1 MSHTAPYSLAP
12 DVSADDYLLIGL
24 ATCFVKEDGQI
35 DQLAIIEPIPSAAFG
50 ALLGGVPTSYTWAIA
65 TTLGQV
71 LTESEDGFTAK
82 RLAELPEE
90 AQFCQEFVLR
100 SLSAARTYK
109 RERNR
114 AALADP
120 LEVGTVYKEFNHSTE
135 RKRVLNGH
143 RAVTTEDNVKQHAH
157 THQLL

>member
-1 MSHTAPYSLAP
+1 MSHSAPYSQAP
-12 DVSADDYLLIGL
+12 DVSADDYLLVGV

-35 DQLAIIEPIPSAAFG
+35 EQLALIEPIPSAAFG
-50 ALLGGVPTSYTWAIA
+50 ALLGGVPTSYSWAIA

-71 LTESEDGFTAK
+71 LSESAEGLTVQ
-82 RLAELPEE
+82 RLAELPED
-90 AQFCQEFVLR
+90 AQFCQDFVLR

-120 LEVGTVYKEFNHSTE
+120 LAIGTVYDQFNHSTE

-143 RAVTTEDNVKQHAH
+143 TTVRPEDNVKQHIY